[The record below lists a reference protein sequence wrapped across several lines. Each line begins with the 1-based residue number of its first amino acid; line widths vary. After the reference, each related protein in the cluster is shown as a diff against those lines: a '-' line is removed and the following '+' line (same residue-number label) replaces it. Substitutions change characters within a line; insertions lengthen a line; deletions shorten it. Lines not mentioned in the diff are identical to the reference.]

1 MTLYYSLVFG
11 LLVSEMFIFVL
22 LILPLPLKWRKSIF
36 TFLSRSPLIAQLQY
50 GLKITFIFVFIL
62 FVDSLNRMWR
72 VQEEASHQ
80 DGHHIHDVRTETNL
94 QARKFY
100 SQRNMYLTGFTLFL
114 SLILNRTY
122 VLIIDQMKAEEQLEV
137 LKKQATNQSVEYTR
151 LNGSESELQKKLA
164 ELTQE
169 LENEKVKSRDF
180 ETLKKQAQ
188 GGQDEY
194 MKLADKYNELENRAS
209 GAVGNQKKDL

>member
-11 LLVSEMFIFVL
+11 LMVSEMFIFVL
-22 LILPLPLKWRKSIF
+22 LILPLPMKWRKSIF
-36 TFLSRSPLIAQLQY
+36 IFLSKSPLIAQLQY

-80 DGHHIHDVRTETNL
+80 DGHHVHDVRTETNL

-122 VLIIDQMKAEEQLEV
+122 VLIIDQLRAEEQLEV
-137 LKKQATNQSVEYTR
+137 LKKQAANQSKEYTR
-151 LNGSESELQKKLA
+151 LNGSESDLQKKLA
-164 ELTQE
+164 ELTKD
-169 LENEKVKSRDF
+169 LENEKLKSRDF

-188 GGQDEY
+188 GSHDEY
-194 MKLADKYNELENRAS
+194 MRLADKHNELERKAS
-209 GAVGNQKKDL
+209 GQIGDSKKAV

>member
-22 LILPLPLKWRKSIF
+22 LILPFPMKWRKSIF
-36 TFLSRSPLIAQLQY
+36 TFLSKSPLIAQLQY

-62 FVDSLNRMWR
+62 FVDALNRMWR

-122 VLIIDQMKAEEQLEV
+122 VLIIDQLRVEEQLEV
-137 LKKQATNQSVEYTR
+137 LKKQAANQSKEYLR
-151 LNGSESELQKKLA
+151 LNDSEGDLQAKLTKLTEELESER
-164 ELTQE
+164 
-169 LENEKVKSRDF
+169 VKSRDF
-180 ETLKKQAQ
+180 DTLKKQAQ
-188 GGQDEY
+188 GSHDEY
-194 MKLADKYNELENRAS
+194 MRLADKHNELERKAS
-209 GAVGNQKKDL
+209 GGVGDSKKVL